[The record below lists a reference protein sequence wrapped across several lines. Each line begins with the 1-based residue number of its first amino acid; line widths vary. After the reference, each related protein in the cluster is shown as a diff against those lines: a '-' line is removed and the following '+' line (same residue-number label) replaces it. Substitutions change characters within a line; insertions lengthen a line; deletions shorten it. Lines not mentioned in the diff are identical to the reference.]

1 MMDILL
7 VILELVA
14 VTMAVMACALAVILI
29 FIMLKQMIGRLIS
42 PLRLAA
48 LIHSAPKIVK
58 KDKKQKKQKKK
69 KTRRTE
75 YMSKEASEGITFNDI
90 FMFMIAVPLVLL
102 WVGFAGFVIH
112 TGLNNSA
119 VLENIEA
126 YTTLIA
132 ILGGPALLIIKD
144 ALDVWKQEQ
153 AEKTAF
159 YKVKAQAVIDYN
171 DASQKQAQMIEANA
185 QEQEHKMEASSI
197 TKVTAK
203 KK

>member
-1 MMDILL
+1 ML
-7 VILELVA
+7 VITLLA
-14 VTMAVMACALAVILI
+14 VTVTAFIIAVVTKIWNVVS
-29 FIMLKQMIGRLIS
+29 R
-42 PLRLAA
+42 
-48 LIHSAPKIVK
+48 IHLPKVK
-58 KDKKQKKQKKK
+58 LPKRPIPEKESKV
-69 KTRRTE
+69 RRRET
-75 YMSKEASEGITFNDI
+75 MSKDTASEGITFNDI

-171 DASQKQAQMIEANA
+171 DAAQKQMQMIEANA
-185 QEQEHKMEASSI
+185 QTQEHKIESSSI
-197 TKVTAK
+197 EAVPVTKGK

>member
-1 MMDILL
+1 VIEWIE
-7 VILELVA
+7 ILEMLAVVMALVA
-14 VTMAVMACALAVILI
+14 IVLAFAVLVG
-29 FIMLKQMIGRLIS
+29 FVRRMI
-42 PLRLAA
+42 P
-48 LIHSAPKIVK
+48 
-58 KDKKQKKQKKK
+58 KKQSTKLEPTKQKEKLI
-69 KTRRTE
+69 
-75 YMSKEASEGITFNDI
+75 MSKDTASEGVTFNDI

-112 TGLNNSA
+112 SGLQDDS
-119 VLENIEA
+119 VLEQIEG

-171 DASQKQAQMIEANA
+171 DHAQKQAQMIEAKA
-185 QEQEHKMEASSI
+185 QEQEHKMES
-197 TKVTAK
+197 K
-203 KK
+203 K

>member
-1 MMDILL
+1 VIDWLITFLEWFGVVTAFLALTTILMMMTVVVSRIRRKFPTLPT
-7 VILELVA
+7 I
-14 VTMAVMACALAVILI
+14 
-29 FIMLKQMIGRLIS
+29 
-42 PLRLAA
+42 
-48 LIHSAPKIVK
+48 PK
-58 KDKKQKKQKKK
+58 KKQAKEE
-69 KTRRTE
+69 RRTE
-75 YMSKEASEGITFNDI
+75 YMSKEAREGTTFNDV

-112 TGLNNSA
+112 SGLGNAA

-159 YKVKAQAVIDYN
+159 YKIKAQAVIDYN
-171 DASQKQAQMIEANA
+171 DAVLKQAQDIESKA
-185 QEQEHKMEASSI
+185 QDQEHKMES
-197 TKVTAK
+197 K
-203 KK
+203 K

>member
-1 MMDILL
+1 VIEWIE
-7 VILELVA
+7 ILEI
-14 VTMAVMACALAVILI
+14 LAVIMAGMSVLLALGVFVNIARRI
-29 FIMLKQMIGRLIS
+29 FIEQKPTL
-42 PLRLAA
+42 
-48 LIHSAPKIVK
+48 VK
-58 KDKKQKKQKKK
+58 FEPEK
-69 KTRRTE
+69 KTQKE
-75 YMSKEASEGITFNDI
+75 KEPMSKEAKEGVTFNDI

-159 YKVKAQAVIDYN
+159 YKVKAQSVIDYN
-171 DASQKQAQMIEANA
+171 DAVLKQAQDIESKA
-185 QEQEHKMEASSI
+185 QEQEHKMES
-197 TKVTAK
+197 K
-203 KK
+203 K

>member
-1 MMDILL
+1 MGI
-7 VILELVA
+7 A
-14 VTMAVMACALAVILI
+14 MAGCALILFLMVLI
-29 FIMLKQMIGRLIS
+29 PVARRVMMIIIPTKPSIKL
-42 PLRLAA
+42 
-48 LIHSAPKIVK
+48 PKVEKLVVK
-58 KDKKQKKQKKK
+58 KKEQKK
-69 KTRRTE
+69 RRTE
-75 YMSKEASEGITFNDI
+75 YMSKEASEGTTFNDV

-112 TGLNNSA
+112 SGLGDAA

-159 YKVKAQAVIDYN
+159 YKIKAQAVIDYN
-171 DASQKQAQMIEANA
+171 DASQKQAQMIESKA
-185 QEQEHKMEASSI
+185 QEQEHKIESS
-197 TKVTAK
+197 VTLK

>member
-1 MMDILL
+1 MDGVLELLEIVLILL
-7 VILELVA
+7 AVAAVLMGTAIVLA
-14 VTMAVMACALAVILI
+14 VTVNFMRKAYK
-29 FIMLKQMIGRLIS
+29 MLPSIKLPSLKI
-42 PLRLAA
+42 
-48 LIHSAPKIVK
+48 PKRQKIEVK
-58 KDKKQKKQKKK
+58 KQQKE
-69 KTRRTE
+69 RRTE
-75 YMSKEASEGITFNDI
+75 DMSKQASEGITFNDI

-112 TGLNNSA
+112 TGLNNSD

-171 DASQKQAQMIEANA
+171 DASQKQAQMIEAN
-185 QEQEHKMEASSI
+185 EQSHEHGK
-197 TKVTAK
+197 KVK
-203 KK
+203 K

>member
-1 MMDILL
+1 MEWAIKLL
-7 VILELVA
+7 EIVA
-14 VTMAVMACALAVILI
+14 VTFAVVAMLMVLVIMSALVGKALRKTEVKEIRR
-29 FIMLKQMIGRLIS
+29 IMK
-42 PLRLAA
+42 
-48 LIHSAPKIVK
+48 
-58 KDKKQKKQKKK
+58 
-69 KTRRTE
+69 
-75 YMSKEASEGITFNDI
+75 MSKEKGEGVTFNDI

-112 TGLNNSA
+112 SGLNKPD

-159 YKVKAQAVIDYN
+159 YKTKAQSVIDYN
-171 DASQKQAQMIEANA
+171 DSMQKQAQMIEEKA
-185 QEQEHKMEASSI
+185 QEQEHKMES
-197 TKVTAK
+197 K
-203 KK
+203 K

>member
-1 MMDILL
+1 MMEWAIIILEMLAIVSASAGMIFILL
-7 VILELVA
+7 
-14 VTMAVMACALAVILI
+14 MI
-29 FIMLKQMIGRLIS
+29 FAIVRKIIKQ
-42 PLRLAA
+42 
-48 LIHSAPKIVK
+48 PKKVEEKI
-58 KDKKQKKQKKK
+58 
-69 KTRRTE
+69 E
-75 YMSKEASEGITFNDI
+75 MSKDTTSEGVTFNDI

-112 TGLNNSA
+112 SGLQDDS
-119 VLENIEA
+119 VLEQIEG

-171 DASQKQAQMIEANA
+171 DASQKQAQMIEAK
-185 QEQEHKMEASSI
+185 EQEHGHKIE
-197 TKVTAK
+197 TKK
-203 KK
+203 

>member
-1 MMDILL
+1 MKPIE
-7 VILELVA
+7 ILEI
-14 VTMAVMACALAVILI
+14 LAVVLAVLGVVYGALVVSIILKRAFLYLPQI
-29 FIMLKQMIGRLIS
+29 PSFPKQK
-42 PLRLAA
+42 PL
-48 LIHSAPKIVK
+48 
-58 KDKKQKKQKKK
+58 KKQKKK
-69 KTRRTE
+69 KSKKRRTE

-185 QEQEHKMEASSI
+185 QSQEHKMETSSL

>member
-1 MMDILL
+1 MTPTDIL
-7 VILELVA
+7 
-14 VTMAVMACALAVILI
+14 T
-29 FIMLKQMIGRLIS
+29 G
-42 PLRLAA
+42 LAA
-48 LIHSAPKIVK
+48 ILALLGIALLSVVIISMIQRIMSRLQLQLPKKVI
-58 KDKKQKKQKKK
+58 QKKETKE
-69 KTRRTE
+69 RRKPK
-75 YMSKEASEGITFNDI
+75 MSKDTASEGVTFNDI

-112 TGLNNSA
+112 SGLQDDS
-119 VLENIEA
+119 VLEQIEG

-171 DASQKQAQMIEANA
+171 DHAQKQAQMIEAKA
-185 QEQEHKMEASSI
+185 QEQEHKMEL
-197 TKVTAK
+197 KQK
-203 KK
+203 

>member
-1 MMDILL
+1 MDGVLELLEIVLILL
-7 VILELVA
+7 AVAAVLMGTAIVLA
-14 VTMAVMACALAVILI
+14 VTVNFMRKAYK
-29 FIMLKQMIGRLIS
+29 MLPSIKLPSLKI
-42 PLRLAA
+42 
-48 LIHSAPKIVK
+48 PKRQKIEVK
-58 KDKKQKKQKKK
+58 KQQKE
-69 KTRRTE
+69 RRTE
-75 YMSKEASEGITFNDI
+75 DMSKQASEGITFNDI

-112 TGLNNSA
+112 TGLNNSS

-171 DASQKQAQMIEANA
+171 DAAQKQSQMIESKQ
-185 QEQEHKMEASSI
+185 QEQEHKIE
-197 TKVTAK
+197 TGTTLPK

>member
-1 MMDILL
+1 MRITSKLQL
-7 VILELVA
+7 S
-14 VTMAVMACALAVILI
+14 
-29 FIMLKQMIGRLIS
+29 S
-42 PLRLAA
+42 PKATA
-48 LIHSAPKIVK
+48 EK
-58 KDKKQKKQKKK
+58 KE
-69 KTRRTE
+69 RRSKR
-75 YMSKEASEGITFNDI
+75 MSKDTASEGVTFNDI

-112 TGLNNSA
+112 SGLQDDS
-119 VLENIEA
+119 VLEQIEG

-171 DASQKQAQMIEANA
+171 DAAQKQAQMIEAT
-185 QEQEHKMEASSI
+185 EQAHDHKMSLP

>member
-1 MMDILL
+1 M
-7 VILELVA
+7 
-14 VTMAVMACALAVILI
+14 
-29 FIMLKQMIGRLIS
+29 
-42 PLRLAA
+42 
-48 LIHSAPKIVK
+48 PKK
-58 KDKKQKKQKKK
+58 RQKNQKE
-69 KTRRTE
+69 RRTE
-75 YMSKEASEGITFNDI
+75 RMSKDTASEGVTFNDI

-171 DASQKQAQMIEANA
+171 DASQKQMQMIESNA
-185 QEQEHKMEASSI
+185 QAQEHKIESG
-197 TKVTAK
+197 TKLTPIK

>member
-1 MMDILL
+1 MIEWFVTLMEILGIVCALMGLL
-7 VILELVA
+7 VILLMFFQF
-14 VTMAVMACALAVILI
+14 TKYLI
-29 FIMLKQMIGRLIS
+29 NRTQTKV
-42 PLRLAA
+42 P
-48 LIHSAPKIVK
+48 
-58 KDKKQKKQKKK
+58 
-69 KTRRTE
+69 RRTDT
-75 YMSKEASEGITFNDI
+75 MSKEAREGVTYNDI

-159 YKVKAQAVIDYN
+159 YKVKAQSVIDYN
-171 DASQKQAQMIEANA
+171 DAVLKQAQDIESKA
-185 QEQEHKMEASSI
+185 QDQEHKMQ
-197 TKVTAK
+197 TKK
-203 KK
+203 

>member
-1 MMDILL
+1 MEAIEIIEILAY
-7 VILELVA
+7 I
-14 VTMAVMACALAVILI
+14 LAVVAAILAI
-29 FIMLKQMIGRLIS
+29 VVVATAIVYFMRRMFRMFPKLPSLKI
-42 PLRLAA
+42 PE
-48 LIHSAPKIVK
+48 VK
-58 KDKKQKKQKKK
+58 KIQKE
-69 KTRRTE
+69 RRTE
-75 YMSKEASEGITFNDI
+75 NMSKEASEGITFNDI

-171 DASQKQAQMIEANA
+171 DASQKQAQMIEAKA
-185 QEQEHKMEASSI
+185 QEQEHKIESGI
-197 TKVTAK
+197 TLSAKPAK

>member
-1 MMDILL
+1 MIEWIE
-7 VILELVA
+7 ILEI
-14 VTMAVMACALAVILI
+14 LAVILAGMSVVLALGVLVA
-29 FIMLKQMIGRLIS
+29 FARRMLPQGKPKVKLIQEK
-42 PLRLAA
+42 
-48 LIHSAPKIVK
+48 KIEK
-58 KDKKQKKQKKK
+58 ET
-69 KTRRTE
+69 KT
-75 YMSKEASEGITFNDI
+75 MSKEAKEGVTFNDI

-159 YKVKAQAVIDYN
+159 YKVKAQSVIDYN
-171 DASQKQAQMIEANA
+171 DAVLKQAQEIESKA
-185 QEQEHKMEASSI
+185 QDQEHKME
-197 TKVTAK
+197 TKK
-203 KK
+203 

>member
-1 MMDILL
+1 
-7 VILELVA
+7 
-14 VTMAVMACALAVILI
+14 
-29 FIMLKQMIGRLIS
+29 
-42 PLRLAA
+42 
-48 LIHSAPKIVK
+48 VK
-58 KDKKQKKQKKK
+58 KKKQKEEKK
-69 KTRRTE
+69 
-75 YMSKEASEGITFNDI
+75 MSKDRTASEGITFNDI

-171 DASQKQAQMIEANA
+171 TSSQNQAQLIETN
-185 QEQEHKMEASSI
+185 EQAYEHKTVKTVA
-197 TKVTAK
+197 TK